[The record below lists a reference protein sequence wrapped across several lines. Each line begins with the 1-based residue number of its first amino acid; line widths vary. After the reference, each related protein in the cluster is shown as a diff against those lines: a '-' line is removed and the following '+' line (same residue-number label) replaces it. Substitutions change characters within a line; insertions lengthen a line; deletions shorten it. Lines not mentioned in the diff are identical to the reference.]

1 MTITLYKTGIMVTN
15 ATAEE
20 REEIINNY
28 GNGKEW
34 KKIEDDKY
42 VLMGLFGV
50 AQVII
55 DEYILNS
62 LW

>member
-1 MTITLYKTGIMVTN
+1 MIAN
-15 ATAEE
+15 STAEE

-28 GNGKEW
+28 GNGQEW
-34 KKIEDDKY
+34 KKIDDNNY
-42 VLMGLFGV
+42 ELMGLFGV

-55 DEYILNS
+55 DEYFLNS